1 MTIEDDI
8 YGSYLNQK
16 YNDFQVYLDF
26 NIEDYY
32 DGDNS
37 EGFLTEV
44 GNDYYIYIYA
54 VSRSPLLKPDIYISV
69 DGGEDV
75 KCFFDTRNEQ
85 FIDSNNDG
93 IFNTDI
99 DGYTEEFI
107 DINFNNQRDG
117 GMCHYTIAEITN
129 RDFFTDEKLIRI
141 KHKYFFNIQGVK
153 TSSKVEFKFKP
164 PFHFGLFINQPNQT
178 FLNFLDNSSD
188 IEIESNGDRNNGCCR
203 WFAYRPV

>member
-32 DGDNS
+32 DGNNS

-99 DGYTEEFI
+99 DGYTE
-107 DINFNNQRDG
+107 
-117 GMCHYTIAEITN
+117 
-129 RDFFTDEKLIRI
+129 
-141 KHKYFFNIQGVK
+141 
-153 TSSKVEFKFKP
+153 
-164 PFHFGLFINQPNQT
+164 
-178 FLNFLDNSSD
+178 
-188 IEIESNGDRNNGCCR
+188 
-203 WFAYRPV
+203 